1 MDFYKQRLAKMGIE
15 VITPAKPDRAFIHT
29 SIMEELLKE
38 KFLPET
44 KAGFISIM
52 DKLKIKGAEGMILG
66 CTEIPLLIKQDD
78 YDLPLFS
85 TLEIHAG
92 AIVDFALSE

>member
-1 MDFYKQRLAKMGIE
+1 MGIE

-38 KFLPET
+38 NFLPET

-52 DKLKIKGAEGMILG
+52 EKLKANGAEGMILG
-66 CTEIPLLIKQDD
+66 CTEISLLVNQSDF
-78 YDLPLFS
+78 DLPLFS
-85 TLEIHAG
+85 TLKIHVK
-92 AIVDFALSE
+92 AISEFVVSD